1 MTPGQMEARKKKMA
15 TAMNNPPNYLSAKA
29 VAEQKRWKKLKDD
42 GLPRY

>member
-15 TAMNNPPNYLSAKA
+15 KAMATPPNYLSKKA
-29 VAEQKRWKKLKDD
+29 VAEQKRWKNIKDD

>member
-15 TAMNNPPNYLSAKA
+15 RAMGTPPNYLTANALADK
-29 VAEQKRWKKLKDD
+29 KKWKKIKDD

>member
-15 TAMNNPPNYLSAKA
+15 KAMTTPPNYLTANALSDK
-29 VAEQKRWKKLKDD
+29 KKWKNIKDD